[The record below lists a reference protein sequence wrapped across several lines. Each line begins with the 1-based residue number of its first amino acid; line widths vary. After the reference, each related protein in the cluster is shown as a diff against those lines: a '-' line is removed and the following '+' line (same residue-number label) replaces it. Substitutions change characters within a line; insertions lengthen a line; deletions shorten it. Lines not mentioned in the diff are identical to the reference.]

1 MPDLRCKLC
10 ENCILRKFWTLW
22 YSLFYLV
29 LNTAYIVCIRLYRI
43 CTCSVRMALK
53 DFCVQFLECCYNP
66 IMRVVKDNI
75 QHQRAMEND
84 DTYYLWAVR
93 CVDMY
98 IRIYVHMCMCVQYVR
113 MFVYISL
120 CNILSATFLLFDFF
134 QVLHELQST

>member
-1 MPDLRCKLC
+1 
-10 ENCILRKFWTLW
+10 
-22 YSLFYLV
+22 
-29 LNTAYIVCIRLYRI
+29 
-43 CTCSVRMALK
+43 MALK

-120 CNILSATFLLFDFF
+120 YNILSATFLLFDFF